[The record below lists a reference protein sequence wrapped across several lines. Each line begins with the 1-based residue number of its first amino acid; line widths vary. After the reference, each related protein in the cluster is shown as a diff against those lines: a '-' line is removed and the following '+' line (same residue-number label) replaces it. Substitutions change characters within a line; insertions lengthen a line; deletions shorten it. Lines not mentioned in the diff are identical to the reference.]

1 MSKKA
6 LAALIGVLGV
16 LCVACGVFLLTSRS
30 QPATAD
36 PTPQASPTVK
46 PTAVPTASPTEP
58 PESSQPE
65 ATEEPYVSPIDF
77 EALQGQNPD
86 IYGWLRIPNTEF
98 DFPLVQRQGDDSFYL
113 THNSDGE
120 EDPAGA
126 IFTESA
132 YNSADMEDP
141 VTVAYGHQMIAGTM
155 FGKLQETYSQEN
167 ALEDYGEI
175 IVYLPEKELHYQVFA
190 AVPYDN
196 RHILYNYDCTDSRR
210 FNAFLNSIYEVREIG
225 AQFASGVTVSTD
237 DKVLVLSTCLAG
249 NSQRRY
255 LVLAV
260 CQAEIE

>member
-1 MSKKA
+1 MKKRG
-6 LAALIGVLGV
+6 LAILIAALGV
-16 LCVACGVFLLTSRS
+16 LCVVCGALLLQGNSTPVTAEPSPSSTVEATTS
-30 QPATAD
+30 PAPAE
-36 PTPQASPTVK
+36 TP
-46 PTAVPTASPTEP
+46 EP
-58 PESSQPE
+58 ASSQPE
-65 ATEEPYVSPIDF
+65 TEDPYVSPIYF
-77 EALQGQNPD
+77 ASLQAQNPD
-86 IYGWLRIPNTEF
+86 IYGWLRIPGTEF

-113 THNSDGE
+113 THDSDGNE
-120 EDPAGA
+120 SSAGA

-132 YNSADMEDP
+132 YNSTTMEDP
-141 VTVAYGHQMIAGTM
+141 VTVAYGHQMHAGTM
-155 FGKLQETYSQEN
+155 FGKLQETYSQED
-167 ALEDYGEI
+167 ALEDYGEV

>member
-1 MSKKA
+1 MKKKA
-6 LAALIGVLGV
+6 LGLLIAVLGV
-16 LCVACGVFLLTSRS
+16 LCVVCGALLL
-30 QPATAD
+30 QGN
-36 PTPQASPTVK
+36 PTPVTAEPSPSPTVEAT
-46 PTAVPTASPTEP
+46 PSPAPAETPEP
-58 PESSQPE
+58 VSSQLE

-77 EALQGQNPD
+77 ASLQGANPD
-86 IYGWLRIPNTEF
+86 IYGWLEIPGTEF

-113 THNSDGE
+113 THDSDGNE
-120 EDPAGA
+120 SSAGA

-132 YNSADMEDP
+132 YNSITMEDP
-141 VTVAYGHQMIAGTM
+141 VTVAYGHQMHAGTM

-167 ALEDYGEI
+167 ALEDYGEV
-175 IVYLPEKELHYQVFA
+175 IVYLPEKEIHYQVFA

-196 RHILYNYDCTDSRR
+196 RHILYNYDCTDPRR

-225 AQFASGVTVSTD
+225 AQFNSGVTVSTD

-260 CQAEIE
+260 CQAEID

>member
-1 MSKKA
+1 MKKKA
-6 LAALIGVLGV
+6 LGLLIAVLGV
-16 LCVACGVFLLTSRS
+16 LCVVCGALLL
-30 QPATAD
+30 QGN
-36 PTPQASPTVK
+36 PTPVTAEPSPSPTVEAT
-46 PTAVPTASPTEP
+46 PSPAPAETPEP
-58 PESSQPE
+58 VSSQLE
-65 ATEEPYVSPIDF
+65 TEEPYVSPIDF
-77 EALQGQNPD
+77 ASLQAQNPD
-86 IYGWLRIPNTEF
+86 IYGWLRIPGTEF

-167 ALEDYGEI
+167 ALEDYGEV

-225 AQFASGVTVSTD
+225 AQFASGVTVSTG

-260 CQAEIE
+260 CQAEID

>member
-1 MSKKA
+1 MKKRG
-6 LAALIGVLGV
+6 LAILIAALGV
-16 LCVACGVFLLTSRS
+16 LCGALLLQGNSTPVTAEPSPS
-30 QPATAD
+30 STVEATPSPAPAE
-36 PTPQASPTVK
+36 TP
-46 PTAVPTASPTEP
+46 EP
-58 PESSQPE
+58 ASSQPE
-65 ATEEPYVSPIDF
+65 TEDPYVSPIDF
-77 EALQGQNPD
+77 ASLQAQNPD
-86 IYGWLRIPNTEF
+86 IYGWLRIPGTEF

-113 THNSDGE
+113 THDSDGNE
-120 EDPAGA
+120 SSAGA

-132 YNSADMEDP
+132 YNSTTMEDP
-141 VTVAYGHQMIAGTM
+141 VTVAYGHQMHAGTM

-167 ALEDYGEI
+167 ALEDYGEV

>member
-1 MSKKA
+1 MCGVRRAAAAGEFSPGDRRA
-6 LAALIGVLGV
+6 LAQFHRGSHGQPRTGGNTGACQFPAGNGGAL
-16 LCVACGVFLLTSRS
+16 C
-30 QPATAD
+30 Q
-36 PTPQASPTVK
+36 
-46 PTAVPTASPTEP
+46 
-58 PESSQPE
+58 
-65 ATEEPYVSPIDF
+65 PIDF
-77 EALQGQNPD
+77 ASLQAANPD
-86 IYGWLRIPNTEF
+86 IYGWLEIPGTEF

-113 THNSDGE
+113 THDSDGNE
-120 EDPAGA
+120 SSAGA

-132 YNSADMEDP
+132 YNSTTMEDP
-141 VTVAYGHQMIAGTM
+141 VTVAYGHQMHAGTM

-167 ALEDYGEI
+167 ALEDYGEV

-225 AQFASGVTVSTD
+225 AQFNSGVTVSTD

-255 LVLAV
+255 LSWPCARLR
-260 CQAEIE
+260 

>member
-1 MSKKA
+1 MKKRG
-6 LAALIGVLGV
+6 LAILIAVLGV
-16 LCVACGVFLLTSRS
+16 LCVVCGALLLQGNST
-30 QPATAD
+30 PVTAE
-36 PTPQASPTVK
+36 PSPSSTVE
-46 PTAVPTASPTEP
+46 ATASPAPVETPEP
-58 PESSQPE
+58 VSSPLE
-65 ATEEPYVSPIDF
+65 TEEPYVSPIDF
-77 EALQGQNPD
+77 ASLPAQNPD
-86 IYGWLRIPNTEF
+86 FYGWLRIPGTEF

-113 THNSDGE
+113 THDSDGNE
-120 EDPAGA
+120 SSAGA

-132 YNSADMEDP
+132 YNSTTMEDP
-141 VTVAYGHQMIAGTM
+141 VTVAYGHQMHAGTM

-167 ALEDYGEI
+167 ALEDYGEV

-225 AQFASGVTVSTD
+225 AQFASDVTVSTG

>member
-1 MSKKA
+1 MKKRG
-6 LAALIGVLGV
+6 LAILIAALGV
-16 LCVACGVFLLTSRS
+16 LCVVCGALLLQGNPTPVTAEPTPSSTVEATASPAPAETPEPVRS
-30 QPATAD
+30 QP
-36 PTPQASPTVK
+36 
-46 PTAVPTASPTEP
+46 E
-58 PESSQPE
+58 
-65 ATEEPYVSPIDF
+65 TEEPYVSSIDF
-77 EALQGQNPD
+77 ASLQAQNQD
-86 IYGWLRIPNTEF
+86 IYGWLRIPGTEF

-113 THNSDGE
+113 THDSDGNE
-120 EDPAGA
+120 SSAGA

-132 YNSADMEDP
+132 YNSTTMEDP
-141 VTVAYGHQMIAGTM
+141 VTVAYGHQMHAGTM
-155 FGKLQETYSQEN
+155 FGKLQETYSQED
-167 ALEDYGEI
+167 ALEDYGEV

-225 AQFASGVTVSTD
+225 AQFNSGVTVSTD